1 MRAMPEYSFAFP
13 GFAVPDIEAA
23 RRFYGETLGL
33 DVTEEDMGQLS
44 LDLPGGGWV
53 LIYPKA
59 DHVPATYTVL
69 NLEVADID
77 AAVDELTARGVVFTL
92 YPGFHHDDRGIV
104 RGIAAAQGPDIAWCT
119 DPAGNII
126 AVLQNAD

>member
-1 MRAMPEYSFAFP
+1 MPEYTFAFA

-23 RRFYGETLGL
+23 HRFYRETLGL
-33 DVTEEDMGQLS
+33 EVTVEGMGQLS

-53 LIYPKA
+53 LVYPKP

-77 AAVDELTARGVVFTL
+77 AAVDELTARGVAFTR
-92 YPGFHHDDRGIV
+92 YPGFAHDDRGIV
-104 RGIAAAQGPDIAWCT
+104 RGIEAGQGPDIAWCT

-126 AVLQNAD
+126 AVLQNAL

>member
-1 MRAMPEYSFAFP
+1 MPEYSFAFP

-59 DHVPATYTVL
+59 DHEPATYTVL

-77 AAVDELTARGVVFTL
+77 AAVDELTARGVAFTRH
-92 YPGFHHDDRGIV
+92 PGFDHDDRGIV
-104 RGIAAAQGPDIAWCT
+104 RGIATGQGPDIAWCT
-119 DPAGNII
+119 DPAGNIV